1 MTNHRGRQVNPAHQ
15 KVEPNARRY
24 ALHRFG
30 RGFVGVA
37 ACCNASFNCF
47 AQYLEESYWSGSY
60 ISEGRK
66 VVLYPCRRMSVPHE
80 KYILEKIV
88 QGFNVLQHPTAAR
101 GHCFR
106 FGWFTNRVGFDGECH
121 SGFGFILKLPAASVG
136 HCQEKGKRSE
146 GREEGEGGGWCDGVR
161 WWWCTGW

>member
-15 KVEPNARRY
+15 KAEPNARRY

-60 ISEGRK
+60 RSVGRK

-101 GHCFR
+101 GYFFR
-106 FGWFTNRVGFDGECH
+106 FGWLTNRVGFVGECH
-121 SGFGFILKLPAASVG
+121 SGFGFML
-136 HCQEKGKRSE
+136 E
-146 GREEGEGGGWCDGVR
+146 GWCGGVVGGGGCSLLVWGVR
-161 WWWCTGW
+161 KKTLKRKRGVKRG